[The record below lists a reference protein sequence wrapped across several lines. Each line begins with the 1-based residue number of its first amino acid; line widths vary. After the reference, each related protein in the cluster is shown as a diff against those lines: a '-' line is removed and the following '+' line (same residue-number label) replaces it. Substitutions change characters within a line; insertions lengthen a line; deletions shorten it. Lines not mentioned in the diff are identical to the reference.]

1 MDEQVVGQKNLPP
14 IWVFIGAG
22 VIVLA
27 AFWFLLSSLV
37 MGGAST
43 AGATTPLSPAT
54 QPPVATEPVA
64 QAPTAAALPT
74 WTPQPELS
82 SPIPT
87 PVLQVPQVAPDFTL
101 EQANGGPLA
110 LSEQLAHGPVVL
122 VLMQSGGG

>member
-1 MDEQVVGQKNLPP
+1 VDQKSLPP

-43 AGATTPLSPAT
+43 AEATTPLPLAT

-74 WTPQPELS
+74 WTPQPELT

-87 PVLQVPQVAPDFTL
+87 PVLPQVPPVAPDFTL
-101 EQANGGPLA
+101 EQASGGALT
-110 LSEQLAHGPVVL
+110 LSEQLAQGPVVL